1 MKKTIVISIII
12 ILLALITSVI
22 MFTNIGGELRE
33 YIAYKIFVPKETF
46 KIEPQ
51 ENIKIRYTYSWT
63 NEGFEIEVTDKQL
76 INFITENI
84 SNKKLNNYSGQIGLA
99 IMGEYTVELGNN
111 ISLKFDSNEKEGYVM
126 IKDEA
131 KNFLTKIE
139 PEILRKVE
147 QIVDE
152 KLTQNIE
159 IFKTDQV
166 RISENSEKCIVGRQ
180 IEEKTAI
187 EYILERCKN
196 IYIKEINYEPNIVRP
211 NYEIQFNDNVK
222 LLVYNMQSKG
232 WLLKDGILS
241 EAYGLNI
248 FETIIKNAFD
258 NVEERE
264 KMFKTDK
271 ITLIS
276 PEQTVEI
283 RDQDIIEKITTNLM
297 YSTIGEPK
305 WLATYDITKE
315 YNNGIKVQLNDY
327 QFLIP
332 GDKTIGNRYI
342 ISKDKKLELCYPL
355 QDIEQYIYEVLGI
368 KKENKGGPISI
379 AVPYDIPEGKD
390 TGDNKIN

>member
-166 RISENSEKCIVGRQ
+166 RISENSEKC
-180 IEEKTAI
+180 
-187 EYILERCKN
+187 
-196 IYIKEINYEPNIVRP
+196 
-211 NYEIQFNDNVK
+211 
-222 LLVYNMQSKG
+222 
-232 WLLKDGILS
+232 
-241 EAYGLNI
+241 
-248 FETIIKNAFD
+248 
-258 NVEERE
+258 
-264 KMFKTDK
+264 
-271 ITLIS
+271 
-276 PEQTVEI
+276 
-283 RDQDIIEKITTNLM
+283 
-297 YSTIGEPK
+297 
-305 WLATYDITKE
+305 
-315 YNNGIKVQLNDY
+315 
-327 QFLIP
+327 
-332 GDKTIGNRYI
+332 
-342 ISKDKKLELCYPL
+342 
-355 QDIEQYIYEVLGI
+355 
-368 KKENKGGPISI
+368 
-379 AVPYDIPEGKD
+379 
-390 TGDNKIN
+390 